1 MARNQA
7 AVHVPNNDWVELTG
21 GDATKITWQIVSN
34 EDKLNGV
41 FIRTT
46 DDTTKPTEQYGLHF
60 STWDDPEIN
69 RTVSDYRA
77 GAGSPKRVWAKAIK
91 EAVVVMVS
99 DNSV

>member
-7 AVHVPNNDWVELTG
+7 AIHVPTDDWVELTG
-21 GDATKITWQIVSN
+21 GDATAITWQIVSA
-34 EDKLNGV
+34 EEKLNAV

-46 DDTTKPTEQYGLHF
+46 ANTTKPTEQYGLRF

-69 RTVSDYRA
+69 RTITDYTA
-77 GAGSPKRVWAKAIK
+77 GVGSPVRVWAKAIK
-91 EAVVVMVS
+91 EAVVVIAS